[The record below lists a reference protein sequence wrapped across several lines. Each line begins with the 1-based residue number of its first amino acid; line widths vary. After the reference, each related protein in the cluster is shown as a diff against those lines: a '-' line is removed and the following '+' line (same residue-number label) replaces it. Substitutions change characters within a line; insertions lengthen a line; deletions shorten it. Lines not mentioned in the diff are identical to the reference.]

1 MTSTKEE
8 GGVVINYSN
17 RFTLNGLTGDTALK
31 FRHAAQALDGNTD
44 GPSAVGNAAPSTSS
58 SATSTS
64 SSSSTASE
72 AANRA
77 PTSDAA
83 TTTSS
88 PKTADPST
96 SSPSAPTALP
106 EDTSPSSNL
115 SRGAIAGVA
124 VAATIAVIALGA
136 ALAWYLY
143 VRRRRKQSEVQE
155 IAPGH
160 PFQQKPM
167 SELSAEELLRP
178 KAAWTHHTELSSD
191 SMVHEAGSGER
202 LPELD
207 HTVFRAELEGSQPS
221 TPK

>member
-17 RFTLNGLTGDTALK
+17 RFSLNGLTGDTALK
-31 FRHAAQALDGNTD
+31 FRRAAQALDGDTN
-44 GPSAVGNAAPSTSS
+44 GPPAVGNDASS
-58 SATSTS
+58 SSASATSTLI
-64 SSSSTASE
+64 STPTTSN
-72 AANRA
+72 AADRHSTTNV
-77 PTSDAA
+77 A
-83 TTTSS
+83 TTNSS
-88 PKTADPST
+88 PTTADPSSGST
-96 SSPSAPTALP
+96 AAPTSLP
-106 EDTSPSSNL
+106 EDISPSSDL
-115 SRGAIAGVA
+115 SRGAIAGIA
-124 VAATIAVIALGA
+124 VAATIAVIALGS

-143 VRRRRKQSEVQE
+143 THRRKKQNEVQE
-155 IAPGH
+155 IGPGH
-160 PFQQKPM
+160 PFQQNPM

-191 SMVHEAGSGER
+191 SMVYEAGSGER